1 MGNRYI
7 NDIFLKAVFYRVN
20 HCGITKDTISHARS
34 RQGLRPVGARA
45 CRPIVNAYK
54 LYILVS
60 RANFDEANMIFYIVN
75 LHRHTF
81 FQTRYSFNAFHIFI
95 SRIIDIYI
103 FKNISSKYY
112 NNQIVCMLNDAR
124 VFRASSISC
133 SQVFFP

>member
-1 MGNRYI
+1 MITARRKWGLMGNRYI

-54 LYILVS
+54 LYIFVS
-60 RANFDEANMIFYIVN
+60 RANFDKANMIFYIVN
-75 LHRHTF
+75 LHRRTV

-103 FKNISSKYY
+103 S
-112 NNQIVCMLNDAR
+112 NNQEH
-124 VFRASSISC
+124 
-133 SQVFFP
+133 FFEILEKTNSVYVK

>member
-1 MGNRYI
+1 MNRKEYNIYVISLCYYLIFVNIRLLIDISLLYRWECLKFSLITARRKWGLMGNRYI

-60 RANFDEANMIFYIVN
+60 RANFDKANMIFYIVN
-75 LHRHTF
+75 LRRHTYF
-81 FQTRYSFNAFHIFI
+81 
-95 SRIIDIYI
+95 
-103 FKNISSKYY
+103 
-112 NNQIVCMLNDAR
+112 
-124 VFRASSISC
+124 
-133 SQVFFP
+133 